1 MPGSRGEITVGEHN
15 GVDNDHNRRKK
26 KEEEEEEDG
35 IESENQ
41 LVMPSISKPRKR
53 FIDKFRK
60 RPKSP
65 KRSSSRSGSRKGGC
79 FSLRRRRRRTEE
91 GEEEEDS
98 STVSDPNDECFTH
111 EMLRVMLETN
121 DFCSNECNPHRRK
134 LSGTSVLLRYVGRSA
149 TSLPGFYGSDAFES
163 SQIDEWVDYATV
175 FSSGSEFENAC
186 TRVDTTLRV
195 VLTFSL
201 AILCPLQ
208 TLLSGQLLLVNEYS
222 LSCYDEPVVAY

>member
-15 GVDNDHNRRKK
+15 GVDNDHNRKK
-26 KEEEEEEDG
+26 EDG

-60 RPKSP
+60 RPKSE
-65 KRSSSRSGSRKGGC
+65 KQSSSRSGSRKGGC

-111 EMLRVMLETN
+111 EMMRVMLETN
-121 DFCSNECNPHRRK
+121 DFCSNECNPHR
-134 LSGTSVLLRYVGRSA
+134 
-149 TSLPGFYGSDAFES
+149 
-163 SQIDEWVDYATV
+163 
-175 FSSGSEFENAC
+175 
-186 TRVDTTLRV
+186 
-195 VLTFSL
+195 
-201 AILCPLQ
+201 
-208 TLLSGQLLLVNEYS
+208 
-222 LSCYDEPVVAY
+222 